1 MMKNEAGVRIEEM
14 LCQLAD
20 ATRIDGEIWRAA
32 YTLEDKI
39 AKNILREWI
48 EDMGLEYREDAIGNV
63 YGRLPGTEPGTVL
76 TGSHLDTVKNG
87 GKYDGALGVVTGVA
101 ALGYLKQS
109 GFVPKHSLEVAG
121 LMEEEGSRFPYF
133 KRENVNLETAEYLY
147 RILAFAQH
155 TENDEKLV
163 IYQALYPPYKTCA
176 RPYDMFCSEVD
187 REKYPNAKQKYRF
200 EVVPVD
206 FWPR

>member
-1 MMKNEAGVRIEEM
+1 MAKIRIIKKNNDCSMEYEVGDIFETTGTWYGGVHVNGRSGIPVSLDKEEYM
-14 LCQLAD
+14 EL
-20 ATRIDGEIWRAA
+20 
-32 YTLEDKI
+32 
-39 AKNILREWI
+39 N
-48 EDMGLEYREDAIGNV
+48 
-63 YGRLPGTEPGTVL
+63 TEPEPEEADS
-76 TGSHLDTVKNG
+76 TGDKNTSETPEHDIQVG
-87 GKYDGALGVVTGVA
+87 DIV
-101 ALGYLKQS
+101 Q
-109 GFVPKHSLEVAG
+109 H
-121 LMEEEGSRFPYF
+121 F

-155 TENDEKLV
+155 SENDEKLV

-200 EVVPVD
+200 EVVSVD

>member
-1 MMKNEAGVRIEEM
+1 
-14 LCQLAD
+14 
-20 ATRIDGEIWRAA
+20 
-32 YTLEDKI
+32 
-39 AKNILREWI
+39 
-48 EDMGLEYREDAIGNV
+48 
-63 YGRLPGTEPGTVL
+63 
-76 TGSHLDTVKNG
+76 
-87 GKYDGALGVVTGVA
+87 
-101 ALGYLKQS
+101 
-109 GFVPKHSLEVAG
+109 
-121 LMEEEGSRFPYF
+121 MEECRFHIGDVVQHF

-155 TENDEKLV
+155 TENGENLV

-187 REKYPNAKQKYRF
+187 REKYPDAKQKYRF